1 ERLADGDLEQVQRL
15 AHTLK
20 GSAGSLGAMRVSV
33 AAEALQAA
41 IRHEAGRDEI
51 ERLAVG
57 LVDALVPLIDSLRG
71 LPAEA
76 VEVPADVDPARVAA
90 VIARLEA
97 LLKTGDIAANDLA
110 RQEAGLLHAALG
122 AAAADILRRIAV
134 FDHEGALEALRGR
147 AGEP

>member
-41 IRHEAGRDEI
+41 IRHEAG
-51 ERLAVG
+51 
-57 LVDALVPLIDSLRG
+57 
-71 LPAEA
+71 
-76 VEVPADVDPARVAA
+76 
-90 VIARLEA
+90 
-97 LLKTGDIAANDLA
+97 LLY
-110 RQEAGLLHAALG
+110 AALG